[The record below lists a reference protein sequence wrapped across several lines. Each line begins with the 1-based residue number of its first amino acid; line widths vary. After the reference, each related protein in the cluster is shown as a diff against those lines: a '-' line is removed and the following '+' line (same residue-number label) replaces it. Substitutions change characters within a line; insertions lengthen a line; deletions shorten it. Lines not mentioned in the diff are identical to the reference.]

1 MSAHRYLNIETLFGL
16 RYVRELPF
24 GGNDH
29 VENIIREKMVT
40 GKGVRKTKYPQLTKQ
55 CSTQSFLSI
64 ITILVTTRRYNFL
77 LCWQVNKCMRTIFR
91 TLNEIFLFTNYK
103 HYYLPTLSA
112 SAIRKEVNIYLPRP
126 QRKGTFKQ
134 EESLALPIFPI
145 EATPFNFCTLV
156 WPSKAN

>member
-77 LCWQVNKCMRTIFR
+77 L
-91 TLNEIFLFTNYK
+91 Y
-103 HYYLPTLSA
+103 
-112 SAIRKEVNIYLPRP
+112 
-126 QRKGTFKQ
+126 
-134 EESLALPIFPI
+134 
-145 EATPFNFCTLV
+145 
-156 WPSKAN
+156 